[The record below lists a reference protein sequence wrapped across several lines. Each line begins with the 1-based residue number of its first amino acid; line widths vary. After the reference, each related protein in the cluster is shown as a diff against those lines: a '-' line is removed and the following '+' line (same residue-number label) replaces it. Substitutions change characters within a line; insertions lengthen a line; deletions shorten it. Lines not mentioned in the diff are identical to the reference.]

1 MAMSFDDFDKLLN
14 EDRQSCEPD
23 AETRWIIVAIDDE
36 PAVRE
41 TLSAL
46 FRDRYE
52 VRVAGSAQEGIAL
65 VDEETCAV
73 ILDVKMAGYD
83 GFWAC
88 GQIRAK
94 YPDIPVIFYS
104 AYQDSK
110 DPYRIIN
117 EYRPFAFIVK
127 DGNPTKLLDTV
138 AMAVRLHSIT
148 VANRRLIALLR
159 ADEGEA
165 P

>member
-1 MAMSFDDFDKLLN
+1 MSFDDFDRLLN
-14 EDRQSCEPD
+14 EDRQSSEP
-23 AETRWIIVAIDDE
+23 EPPPRWTIVAIDDE

-46 FRDRYE
+46 FRDHYD

-73 ILDVKMAGYD
+73 ILDVKMAGHD

-88 GQIRAK
+88 SQIRAK

-117 EYRPFAFIVK
+117 EHRPFAFIVK
-127 DGNPTKLLDTV
+127 DGSPTKLLDTV
-138 AMAVRLHSIT
+138 DMAVRLQSIT
-148 VANRRLIALLR
+148 VANRQMIAALKR
-159 ADEGEA
+159 EEGEA